1 MTTTATPIPDGY
13 MRDAQNRL
21 VPVDMVKDVDKARD
35 QLVREIAGKAL
46 ALREAMKGF
55 RDDVMGDVAAFV
67 QLSVEQYGDR
77 KSVV

>member
-1 MTTTATPIPDGY
+1 MTTETPIPDGY

-46 ALREAMKGF
+46 ALARP
-55 RDDVMGDVAAFV
+55 
-67 QLSVEQYGDR
+67 
-77 KSVV
+77 